1 MKSVFKFKLASTLF
15 VAFSAAAATQ
25 PLDVRSLHPMEKNIN
40 NLPAK
45 YVFSAQHQVKSTLKF
60 APVSSLEPVELV
72 VFYQPSYAATF
83 GDYSVNT
90 RIPKFINTLNE
101 AIANHGLSDYKVVI
115 KDIVSVKSVPDD
127 APYLDVVDDNGN
139 VIQDGADYLF
149 SVAVLNES
157 SLVDG
162 EWIDN
167 PEYEVFQK
175 KWNADLALYVREKRA
190 NDGLYLGFAGIGG
203 ELSSILDDGSD
214 ADKYTT
220 AAHEIGHNFGMN
232 HEEGQAS
239 VGPEY
244 ARAWECGGK
253 KTIMYSKST
262 PDNTVRHFSDP
273 NLQNNNE
280 ACGDES
286 VANNIQVLTENFS
299 KTAARRQSVAPAGAV
314 DFKKSDYEG
323 NESDGVAFVLTRN
336 GDLSVAASVKVFA
349 KNDEAIWGEDF
360 VDTFVLAEF
369 EPGEAETTVIYP
381 FIDDGMVEGAETFSV
396 YLQYPYK
403 LSLGESTT
411 ANAIVYD
418 GDKNGAGGMVTI
430 DGPLEILE
438 GQSGV
443 FTISRNGGVGEIIVN
458 VSAKSDDAVVG
469 VDYVALNETL
479 VFKAG
484 EFEKT
489 VELVLPNNDIP
500 EPTKS
505 VDITISSPNSSVTY
519 SNAVFKVSLLDD
531 EVKTAG
537 SFSFASNGT
546 TISEALGSIKVKVVR
561 EGGFIPTNIN
571 VIASVNGV
579 EHVTAAAFSDNEL
592 EKTVTVDIP
601 ANSNGTGDYD
611 LVLTLQSDDASAV
624 VSESTLTYKI
634 TRAEPNKPNPTGDGD
649 SGGGSTGFGFLS
661 LAGLLL
667 FRRLFK

>member
-1 MKSVFKFKLASTLF
+1 MNFIKLNNISLGMLAILTF
-15 VAFSAAAATQ
+15 GVTAKNDIRGHYEEENVIQTTQ
-25 PLDVRSLHPMEKNIN
+25 LM
-40 NLPAK
+40 
-45 YVFSAQHQVKSTLKF
+45 YSAQKSDQARLGALPK
-60 APVSSLEPVELV
+60 VDLV
-72 VFYQPSYAATF
+72 VFYQPSYASTF
-83 GDYSVNT
+83 GEYELFQ
-90 RIPKFINTLNE
+90 RIPKFIETLNE
-101 AIANHGLSDYKVVI
+101 AIAAHGLSDYEVVI
-115 KDIVSVKSVPDD
+115 KDIIPVDTVPDS
-127 APYLDVVDDNGN
+127 APYNDVVDADGN
-139 VIQDGADYLF
+139 VVIDGAEYLF
-149 SVAVLNES
+149 SLAVLNEVGMYDGK
-157 SLVDG
+157 LV
-162 EWIDN
+162 N
-167 PEYEVFQK
+167 HPEYKIYQE
-175 KWNADLALYVREKRA
+175 KWKGDLV
-190 NDGLYLGFAGIGG
+190 LYLREQRDGDKHLGLASVGG
-203 ELSSILDDGSD
+203 EFASAVDIGEANL
-214 ADKYTT
+214 YTT
-220 AAHEIGHNFGMN
+220 IAHEIGHNFGMDY
-232 HEEGQAS
+232 EESNANS
-239 VGPEY
+239 AVEY
-244 ARAWECGGK
+244 ARAWQCNNK
-253 KTIMYSKST
+253 QTLMYSASSQSST
-262 PDNTVRHFSDP
+262 LRHFSNP
-273 NLQNNNE
+273 HISNGGQ
-280 ACGDES
+280 ACGTEGSAYNAKVLVDNYITTSQRRIGVNSLGS
-286 VANNIQVLTENFS
+286 VSFTDTSLS
-299 KTAARRQSVAPAGAV
+299 
-314 DFKKSDYEG
+314 G
-323 NESDGVAFVLTRN
+323 NESEGVTFTLTRD
-336 GDLSVAASVKVFA
+336 GDLSEAASVKVFA
-349 KNDEAIWGEDF
+349 KNGEAIWGEDF

-381 FIDDGMVEGAETFSV
+381 FIDDGLVEGAESFSV

-484 EFEKT
+484 EFAKT

-579 EHVTAAAFSDNEL
+579 EHVTAAAFSENEL

-649 SGGGSTGFGFLS
+649 SGSGGSTGFGFLS